1 MKVLI
6 RKKGSKKVFTKI
18 GGFTLIELMVS
29 SAIFIT
35 VASVSMQALFAMQKS
50 YTKVDGLRIV
60 MDSLNNSLE
69 AMTRDTRYG
78 TVFFC
83 GTNIEDTNRSIRKS
97 CPFSGGA
104 DNGGNVLIFRPYTAT
119 SPIVRKGYYLSN
131 QRLFEYVISDVG
143 ATSTLPITGD
153 DIFIDSFRVFV
164 SGANT
169 TAAAVAAGNTEN
181 LAGEIDNIQP
191 TITFVIAGR
200 VGDFSNKV
208 NGAYFQLQTT
218 VTPRSLDI

>member
-1 MKVLI
+1 M
-6 RKKGSKKVFTKI
+6 
-18 GGFTLIELMVS
+18 ELMIS

-35 VASVSMQALFAMQKS
+35 VASVSIQALFAMQKS

-60 MDSLNNSLE
+60 MDSLNSSLE
-69 AMTRDTRYG
+69 AIMRDTRYG

-97 CPFSGGA
+97 CPFNGGA
-104 DNGGNVLIFRPYTAT
+104 NNGGNVVVFRPSTAT
-119 SPIVRKGYYLSN
+119 NPIVRKGYYLSN
-131 QRLFEYVISDVG
+131 QRLFEYTINDVG

-181 LAGEIDNIQP
+181 LPGETDNIQP
-191 TITFVIAGR
+191 TITFIIAGR
-200 VGDFSNKV
+200 AGDFSKKADS
-208 NGAYFQLQTT
+208 AYFQLETT